1 LKMTLSKLFDTDV
14 IVKRF
19 NDAKVTGI
27 DDFVSSIS
35 SLSDQVIT
43 VLRNNVS
50 LADNIDCRVKTLEL
64 KHDTSYTFENP
75 LRLKTVQHIVGTRV
89 IPFANPLTSLAWQY
103 NAKGDIE
110 IKAQF
115 LGAPTAPVSLTFVMY
130 F

>member
-1 LKMTLSKLFDTDV
+1 MKMTLSKLFDTDV

-43 VLRNNVS
+43 LLRNNVS
-50 LADNIDCRVKTLEL
+50 LADNVDCRVKTVDL
-64 KHDTSYTFENP
+64 KHNTLYTFESP
-75 LRLKTVQHIVGTRV
+75 HRLKTVLHIVPTRTQ
-89 IPFANPLTSLAWQY
+89 PFANPVTSFAWQY
-103 NAKGDIE
+103 NAKGEIE
-110 IKAQF
+110 INVQF
-115 LGAPTAPVSLTFVMY
+115 LGTPTDPVSTTFVMY

>member
-1 LKMTLSKLFDTDV
+1 MKINLSKLFDTDV

-43 VLRNNVS
+43 ILRNNVS
-50 LADNIDCRVKTLEL
+50 LADNIDCKIKTLDL
-64 KHDTSYTFENP
+64 KHNETFTLENP
-75 LRLKTVQHIVGTRV
+75 QRLKTVQHLVATRS
-89 IPFANPLTSLAWQY
+89 IPFANPVSSLAWQY
-103 NAKGDIE
+103 NAKGDLE
-110 IKAQF
+110 LKAQF
-115 LGAPTAPVSLTFVMY
+115 VGAPTSPVSVTFVMY